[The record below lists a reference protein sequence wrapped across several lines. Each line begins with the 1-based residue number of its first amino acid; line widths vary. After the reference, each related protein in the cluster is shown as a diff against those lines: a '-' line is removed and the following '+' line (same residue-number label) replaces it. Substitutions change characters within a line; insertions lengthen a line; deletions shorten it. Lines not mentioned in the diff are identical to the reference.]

1 MYINYTSKKS
11 MTPWIFNLNFF
22 IISFNNNPFQILVQ
36 IADKLFKKVYG
47 QLIPSSN
54 STVAERLLYPSK
66 VKGLNLATAVGT
78 AKEKNGEKSFHWEKK
93 ETDYL
98 TFVKEFF
105 LSQIDTFLAL
115 RILLWQQ
122 NSEWNISCWPAISDL
137 LPVLWHWCGRKLRIF
152 AKFTKMV
159 KKFRNNCNKLV

>member
-1 MYINYTSKKS
+1 
-11 MTPWIFNLNFF
+11 LNFF

-78 AKEKNGEKSFHWEKK
+78 AKEKNGEKSFH
-93 ETDYL
+93 
-98 TFVKEFF
+98 
-105 LSQIDTFLAL
+105 
-115 RILLWQQ
+115 
-122 NSEWNISCWPAISDL
+122 
-137 LPVLWHWCGRKLRIF
+137 
-152 AKFTKMV
+152 
-159 KKFRNNCNKLV
+159 